1 MPLKD
6 PDPLR
11 ALGAFLTGSEA
22 DGIAARLDAGATLSQ
37 ALVVVSA
44 PRRQRARELM
54 SAAGLGPQDRERT
67 VAVLS
72 AVAGAAARLREV
84 RPVWTAPAGM
94 VGAGALTGDGAAL
107 IRGANTSV
115 VCATYNLQPTSALW
129 AALVDL
135 RQRRPGVAV
144 RLYVDAQ
151 AADGPF
157 KGRGGASRVG
167 GVGGRGGT
175 GVRGTAASR
184 RAPGLSTGEM
194 ARRLRGA
201 VVMRTRAPEDGK
213 RAVTSHA
220 KLLSIDHRFLL
231 VGSANL
237 SYSAEER
244 NVELGLRLDDPALA
258 HGVEKQLRD
267 LEGIVYEQM
276 YD

>member
-11 ALGAFLTGSEA
+11 TLGAFLTGSEA

-135 RQRRPGVAV
+135 RRRRPGVSV
-144 RLYVDAQ
+144 RLTWTLRPPT
-151 AADGPF
+151 GP
-157 KGRGGASRVG
+157 S
-167 GVGGRGGT
+167 
-175 GVRGTAASR
+175 
-184 RAPGLSTGEM
+184 
-194 ARRLRGA
+194 RGA
-201 VVMRTRAPEDGK
+201 AGPAVLAESADAAGPASGERRRRRSAPRA
-213 RAVTSHA
+213 
-220 KLLSIDHRFLL
+220 
-231 VGSANL
+231 
-237 SYSAEER
+237 
-244 NVELGLRLDDPALA
+244 
-258 HGVEKQLRD
+258 
-267 LEGIVYEQM
+267 
-276 YD
+276 

>member
-11 ALGAFLTGSEA
+11 TLGAFLTGSEA
-22 DGIAARLDAGATLSQ
+22 DGIAARLAAGATLSQ
-37 ALVVVSA
+37 ALVVVPA

-94 VGAGALTGDGAAL
+94 VGAGALTGDVAAL

-167 GVGGRGGT
+167 GVGGRGGA
-175 GVRGTAASR
+175 GVRGTV
-184 RAPGLSTGEM
+184 
-194 ARRLRGA
+194 A
-201 VVMRTRAPEDGK
+201 VF
-213 RAVTSHA
+213 
-220 KLLSIDHRFLL
+220 SITFKID
-231 VGSANL
+231 
-237 SYSAEER
+237 
-244 NVELGLRLDDPALA
+244 
-258 HGVEKQLRD
+258 
-267 LEGIVYEQM
+267 
-276 YD
+276 